1 MYNNPRGSYRN
12 TNWYKNRVEERKRL
26 NKRNKVIREYKKS
39 HETEA
44 EKRKK
49 RRVERQDRFV
59 HRIWTV
65 ITVFGFILLLYI
77 FGAQIIQI
85 IERRFGI

>member
-1 MYNNPRGSYRN
+1 MYNNPRGSYRD

-26 NKRNKVIREYKKS
+26 NKRSKYIREYKLS

-59 HRIWTV
+59 HRIWIG
-65 ITVFGFILLLYI
+65 ITVFGFILFLYI
-77 FGAQIIQI
+77 FGTQIVQIIG
-85 IERRFGI
+85 RMLGF